1 MWRLLTPGPPDL
13 GQAHVSGQ
21 PEDVAAALLFQQ
33 VHHFRR
39 REVTVAA
46 HHDLDRRP
54 VAMDATDDVTQ
65 DSLDLLARWPL
76 TGRPVVA
83 SKILIGWKQ

>member
-1 MWRLLTPGPPDL
+1 MLVDSPKMK
-13 GQAHVSGQ
+13 
-21 PEDVAAALLFQQ
+21 AAALLFQQ
-33 VHHFRR
+33 VYHFRR

-65 DSLDLLARWPL
+65 SISSPDGRLPGRSSDS